1 MLSPPFAMG
10 CAASKG
16 VDPTQ
21 PDPSPIQRRK
31 TKVGGGAQ
39 DTTAAAARAALQ
51 FEQLT
56 PMLVMPF
63 RVFRAQRRIMKST
76 KQWRDKARKN
86 GGLIIYE
93 DGSSKIVI
101 FISHTWWD
109 RDFKDETND
118 PSDVYDHGAPDH
130 QSGAKKDLKWRI
142 ICDGVQ
148 RLIERDGLNED
159 NVHLWIDWQSIYQ
172 DDKEEKLKGVK
183 SLIQYATLCEYMLVP
198 TEEETLTGNAAT
210 YPEDIPGYGT
220 RGWW

>member
-1 MLSPPFAMG
+1 MG
-10 CAASKG
+10 CAASKK

-21 PDPSPIQRRK
+21 LDPAQIQRRK
-31 TKVGGGAQ
+31 TKVGAGAR
-39 DTTAAAARAALQ
+39 DTAAAAARATLQ
-51 FEQLT
+51 FEQFT

-76 KQWRDKARKN
+76 KKWRDEALKN
-86 GGLIIYE
+86 DDLIVYE

-118 PSDVYDHGAPDH
+118 PNDLYDRGTPDH
-130 QSGAKKDLKWRI
+130 QTGAKKDLKWRI

-148 RLIERDGLNED
+148 RLIKRDGLNED
-159 NVHLWIDWQSIYQ
+159 DVHLWIDWQSIYQ

-198 TEEETLTGNAAT
+198 TEEERLGGAAAT

>member
-1 MLSPPFAMG
+1 MG
-10 CAASKG
+10 CLASKK

-21 PDPSPIQRRK
+21 P
-31 TKVGGGAQ
+31 
-39 DTTAAAARAALQ
+39 AAASRATLQ
-51 FEQLT
+51 FEQFT

-76 KQWRDKARKN
+76 KKWRDEALKN
-86 GGLIIYE
+86 DNLIVYE

-118 PSDVYDHGAPDH
+118 PKDLYDRGTPDH
-130 QSGAKKDLKWRI
+130 QTGAKKDLKWRI

-159 NVHLWIDWQSIYQ
+159 DVHLWIDWQSIYQ
-172 DDKEEKLKGVK
+172 DDKEEKLKGVE

-198 TEEETLTGNAAT
+198 TEEERLGEVAAT
-210 YPEDIPGYGT
+210 YPEEIPGYGT

>member
-1 MLSPPFAMG
+1 MG
-10 CAASKG
+10 CSASKG
-16 VDPTQ
+16 VDPPR
-21 PDPSPIQRRK
+21 PDPDPIQGPK
-31 TKVGGGAQ
+31 TSVGAGAR
-39 DTTAAAARAALQ
+39 DTTAVASGAVLQ

-76 KQWRDKARKN
+76 KQWRDTAREN
-86 GGLIIYE
+86 GGLVIYE

-148 RLIERDGLNED
+148 RLIERDGLDED
-159 NVHLWIDWQSIYQ
+159 DVHLWIDWQSIYQ
-172 DDKEEKLKGVK
+172 DDKDEKLKGVK

-198 TEEETLTGNAAT
+198 TEEATLDGLAAT

>member
-1 MLSPPFAMG
+1 MG
-10 CAASKG
+10 CLASKK

-21 PDPSPIQRRK
+21 P
-31 TKVGGGAQ
+31 
-39 DTTAAAARAALQ
+39 AAASRATLQ
-51 FEQLT
+51 FEQFT

-76 KQWRDKARKN
+76 KKWRDEALKN
-86 GGLIIYE
+86 DNLVVYE

-118 PSDVYDHGAPDH
+118 PNDLYDRGTPDH
-130 QSGAKKDLKWRI
+130 QTGAKKDLKWRI

-148 RLIERDGLNED
+148 RLIKRDGLNED
-159 NVHLWIDWQSIYQ
+159 DVHLWIDWQSIYQ
-172 DDKEEKLKGVK
+172 DDKAMKSKGVR
-183 SLIQYATLCEYMLVP
+183 SLIHWATQCAAMLVP
-198 TEEETLTGNAAT
+198 TAEEKVTVSFPDL
-210 YPEDIPGYGT
+210 IPDYGT